1 MENESQIRSFLKKDY
16 KEYCDDCIAELTG
29 ISPRQQVNQIC
40 NKSDSISSN
49 NKGICS
55 YCGKTKKT
63 RFVIDINN
71 PPKVFFE
78 ALSWPNSYTNT
89 AMVHSQDLIETEKKL
104 KKILTDDFE
113 SNLYFKLKEFAAY
126 VCSKSAISKFDS
138 FATNSFIQTEE
149 NYKKE
154 IWDIANEGL
163 KHIKAIT
170 EFGSGEIIRT
180 LITECIEIQGNN
192 LLQWTAKQGPESRVH
207 ARLFEI
213 LESRENLK
221 ELEETIWK
229 FYFSDEQPE
238 MYFFDAFTT
247 MVNKKYS
254 LIAYLYFLKDKSK
267 YLPIATKT
275 FDQFFAETKI
285 DLITTQKCSWE
296 NYYSYISVVK
306 FIRSFLR
313 ENLDSDATLIDAH
326 SFICI
331 LEKQYKRDLENKN
344 YSVPKKIELKEKDR
358 ETVVKARTGQ
368 GLYRKYLLEKWNNS
382 SSISDYANP
391 TFLMA
396 SHVKPWRD
404 CDIHEC
410 IDPGNGLLLTPT
422 YDYLFDQGYIS
433 FSDNGEII
441 ISGQLSDTDIREMNI
456 TNNIRLKAVSSKLSE
471 YLEYHRENIFRE

>member
-1 MENESQIRSFLKKDY
+1 MGNEEIIRLFLKKDY
-16 KEYCDDCIAELTG
+16 KEYCDDCIAELTN

-40 NKSDSISSN
+40 NKSDYISFN
-49 NKGICS
+49 DNGKCNYCNKN
-55 YCGKTKKT
+55 KKT

-71 PPKVFFE
+71 PPKGFFE
-78 ALSWPNSYTNT
+78 ALSWANSYTNT
-89 AMVHSQDLIETEKKL
+89 AMIHSQNLKETENNL
-104 KKILTDDFE
+104 KKILSEDFE
-113 SNLYFKLKEFAAY
+113 ANLYLKLKEFSAY
-126 VCSKSAISKFDS
+126 VCSKSKISKFDS
-138 FATNSFIQTEE
+138 FAANTFIENDE

-163 KHIKAIT
+163 KHIRTIT
-170 EFGSGEIIRT
+170 EFGSGEIIRI

-213 LESRENLK
+213 LETGENIK

-275 FDQFFAETKI
+275 FDQFFDETNI
-285 DLITTQKCSWE
+285 DLKTTQKCSWE
-296 NYYSYISVVK
+296 NYYSYILVVK

-313 ENLDSDATLIDAH
+313 ENLDSDASLIDAH
-326 SFICI
+326 SFIWI
-331 LEKQYKRDLENKN
+331 LEKQYKRDLENKT
-344 YSVPKKIELKEKDR
+344 YKVPQKIELKEKDR

-368 GLYRKYLLEKWNNS
+368 GLYRKNLLEKWNNS
-382 SSISDYANP
+382 SSISDYANS

-404 CDIHEC
+404 CDIDEC
-410 IDPGNGLLLTPT
+410 IDPENGLLLTPT

-441 ISGQLSDTDIREMNI
+441 ISSQLSDADKKEMNI
-456 TNNIRLKAVSSKLSE
+456 TNNIKLRAVSPQLAE
-471 YLEYHRENIFRE
+471 YLGYHRANIFKE